1 MAWIKVVCGRLKS
14 DYRYSIGVVYNN
26 FPWPKLTSDQINAL
40 DLTANKLLQAR
51 DKELADKSYE
61 MIYDSEYIPSAEF
74 AKAQRK
80 NDTEVF
86 KAYSSFG
93 INNEMS
99 DEEIAL
105 ALLRRSVK
113 IASTKPKKK
122 NKKHTKKKK
131 PSQKRKK

>member
-26 FPWPKLTSDQINAL
+26 FPWPKLTCEQINAL
-40 DLTANKLLQAR
+40 DLAANELLQAR
-51 DKELADKSYE
+51 NKELADKSYE

-93 INNEMS
+93 INYEMS

-105 ALLRRSVK
+105 VLLRKSVK
-113 IASTKPKKK
+113 IASIKPRKK
-122 NKKHTKKKK
+122 NKRRAK
-131 PSQKRKK
+131 